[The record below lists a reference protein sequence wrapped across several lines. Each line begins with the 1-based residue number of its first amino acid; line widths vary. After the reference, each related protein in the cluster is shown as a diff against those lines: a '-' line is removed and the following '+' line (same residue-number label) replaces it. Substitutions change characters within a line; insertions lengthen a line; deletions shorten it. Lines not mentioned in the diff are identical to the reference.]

1 MDKIYVVCEEKTS
14 EYIPSPQGPEFPTW
28 NGLTEPKLGP
38 SWNGSSSIG
47 NPTNMQFPMKP
58 RFDPI
63 IPQIYP
69 GPKIFTQIHPNNIV
83 CLCKDLDTAKH
94 YLNGFS
100 NRYILGPYKI
110 M

>member
-1 MDKIYVVCEEKTS
+1 MDKIYVVCENKTS
-14 EYIPSPQGPEFPTW
+14 EYIP
-28 NGLTEPKLGP
+28 EPHGP
-38 SWNGSSSIG
+38 SITNWNQMPFEPPI
-47 NPTNMQFPMKP
+47 NMQFPMKP